1 MVRRDGHRQQAHQR
15 MFVAVGRAASGCGL
29 GRSYRTLPPLG
40 RVHLLDNEEARIGD
54 QIVVG
59 RYRYRGAAFFR
70 AAPLFY
76 TLRMFAI
83 CAKNE
88 PPLPRGMRTGAGC
101 VYAVAATSTSIRVRG
116 VR

>member
-59 RYRYRGAAFFR
+59 RYRYRGAAFFGRPRCFTLCGCLRYARKTNRPCR
-70 AAPLFY
+70 AECGQGRVAF
-76 TLRMFAI
+76 
-83 CAKNE
+83 
-88 PPLPRGMRTGAGC
+88 MR
-101 VYAVAATSTSIRVRG
+101 
-116 VR
+116 